1 MLTITNTYKL
11 IHILSTFYHVYYTT
25 SVYCMFH
32 FYVILRNS
40 TSASSSWWFCRSLWR
55 QILAHTDV
63 VGGEKSP
70 SGSDVDLPALVL
82 HQSMPDK
89 PC

>member
-40 TSASSSWWFCRSLWR
+40 TSASNSW
-55 QILAHTDV
+55 
-63 VGGEKSP
+63 
-70 SGSDVDLPALVL
+70 
-82 HQSMPDK
+82 
-89 PC
+89 